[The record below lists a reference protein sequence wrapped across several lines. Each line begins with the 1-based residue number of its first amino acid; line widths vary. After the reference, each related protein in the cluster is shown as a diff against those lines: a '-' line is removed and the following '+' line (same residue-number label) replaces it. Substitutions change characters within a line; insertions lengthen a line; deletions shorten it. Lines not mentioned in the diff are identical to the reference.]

1 MNLSLLRL
9 LHQQANSLPLS
20 HQGSPHSSL
29 EQGENTLFPT
39 APVTLGHDIYTADIA
54 AACALCAD
62 VRTKRDNANH
72 NADCSPE
79 LTRQL
84 CQADFSKEGRTWS
97 LVLLGESVYF
107 CSDLWLLQILGLAM
121 LLSSCVNLES
131 DPLVSKSG
139 TLMTQSSY
147 DSFSTYMIKTRAR
160 EPEPLFRTPGA
171 TWGRNHV
178 GSDTCTTEHL
188 TPK

>member
-1 MNLSLLRL
+1 M
-9 LHQQANSLPLS
+9 
-20 HQGSPHSSL
+20 
-29 EQGENTLFPT
+29 
-39 APVTLGHDIYTADIA
+39 
-54 AACALCAD
+54 
-62 VRTKRDNANH
+62 RTKRDNANH

-79 LTRQL
+79 LNRQL

-121 LLSSCVNLES
+121 LLFGCVNLGS
-131 DPLVSKSG
+131 DPLVSKLG

-160 EPEPLFRTPGA
+160 EPEPLFRTLGPHGA
-171 TWGRNHV
+171 ETM
-178 GSDTCTTEHL
+178 
-188 TPK
+188 